1 MDKGKGNAGKKDT
14 WISIFSSKNI
24 IPQIEKFF
32 DSRNKQVFAVILII
46 GILLMTIPSGEKK
59 TASKSGSEEE
69 RLCRIL
75 SSIEGCGEVTVMIT
89 YHGEDKNKNIQAKGA
104 VVVAEGAGEADVR
117 NKLSTAVQAA
127 LDLPPH
133 KVVVQKLK

>member
-1 MDKGKGNAGKKDT
+1 
-14 WISIFSSKNI
+14 
-24 IPQIEKFF
+24 
-32 DSRNKQVFAVILII
+32 
-46 GILLMTIPSGEKK
+46 MTIPSLEKK
-59 TASKSGSEEE
+59 PASKNGSEEE
-69 RLCRIL
+69 RLCSIL

-89 YHGEDKNKNIQAKGA
+89 YHSDEKDKNIRAKGA
-104 VVVAEGAGEADVR
+104 VVVAEGAGEAEVR